1 LLSSSLQSDHK
12 FPTAEDAMLRIWGR
26 NNSVNVQK
34 PLWCCEEMGVQY
46 ERVDAGG
53 TFGVVNTPQYR
64 NLNPNG
70 LVPTIEDDGF
80 VLWDSNAIVRYLAA
94 KHSAGKLWPEDL
106 KVRAEADKWMDWQNT
121 MFWPIFRPLFWNLV
135 RTPADQRDDKAMED
149 SRLKT
154 TEILSYF
161 DSHLKNR
168 AYVAGDALTMGDI
181 PMGCAIQRWV
191 SLPID
196 HPEMPN
202 LERWYN
208 TLSGRAAYKKIVMI
222 PLT

>member
-1 LLSSSLQSDHK
+1 
-12 FPTAEDAMLRIWGR
+12 MLRIWGR

-80 VLWDSNAIVRYLAA
+80 VLWESNAIVRYLAA
-94 KHSAGKLWPEDL
+94 KHSAGKLWPDDL

-121 MFWPIFRPLFWNLV
+121 TFWPTFRPLFWNLV

-149 SRLKT
+149 SRLRT
-154 TEILSYF
+154 AEILEYL
-161 DSHLKNR
+161 DAQLKNR

-181 PMGCAIQRWV
+181 PMGCAIQRWMT
-191 SLPID
+191 LPID
-196 HPEMPN
+196 QPEMPN
-202 LERWYN
+202 LERWYDAL
-208 TLSGRAAYKKIVMI
+208 TGRPAYKKIVML